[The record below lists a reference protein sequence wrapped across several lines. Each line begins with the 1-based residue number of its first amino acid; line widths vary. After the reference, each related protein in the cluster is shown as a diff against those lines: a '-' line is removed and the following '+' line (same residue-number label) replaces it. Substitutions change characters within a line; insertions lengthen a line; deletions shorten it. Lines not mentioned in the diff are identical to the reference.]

1 MTDRPLPKLAKWPFF
16 LADAVLLL
24 LACWIVAKQ
33 PHPLSAWPLFLM
45 VASVAGAFVFAVW
58 PYVLEYRA
66 ELAFSESKELTNAVA
81 EIQKLQTLADQI
93 RTATGQWQ
101 TVQEHSNKAVGA
113 AKDITDRMALEA
125 RAFTEF
131 MQKSGDSEKGHLR
144 LEVEKAR
151 RSEGEWLQ
159 IVVRLIDHVYALHQA
174 AAHSGQPN
182 VQQQIGLFQNAC
194 RDVVRRVGLL
204 PLEAEL
210 GEGFDDTRHRLLDNE
225 PRPEPD
231 AVIAETLATGFSF
244 QGQML
249 RPILVRV
256 VSQQASPASVE
267 TAPVIEEEAIAEAPA
282 ATTEPEADETSHF
295 HTPPPTEPP
304 APPQPTPA
312 EPELIHIAGTEPAPR
327 READPDWT
335 AEGEF
340 RLGDEPKK
348 SRRSGGK
355 V

>member
-1 MTDRPLPKLAKWPFF
+1 MTDRPLPRLAKWPFF
-16 LADAVLLL
+16 VADAVLLL

-45 VASVAGAFVFAVW
+45 VASVAGAFLFAVW

-66 ELAFSESKELTNAVA
+66 ELAFSESSELTTAVA
-81 EIQKLQTLADQI
+81 EIQNLQTLADQI
-93 RTATGQWQ
+93 RLATGQWQ

-113 AKDITDRMALEA
+113 AKEITDRMASEA
-125 RAFTEF
+125 RAFAEF

-194 RDVVRRVGLL
+194 RDVVRRVGLV

-210 GEGFDDTRHRLLDNE
+210 GEVFDDTRHRLLDNE
-225 PRPEPD
+225 PRPEPG
-231 AVIAETLATGFSF
+231 AVVAETLATGFSF
-244 QGQML
+244 QGQLL
-249 RPILVRV
+249 RPMLVRI
-256 VSQQASPASVE
+256 VSQQPSPAVAEPAPTLEEDAAAE
-267 TAPVIEEEAIAEAPA
+267 TPA
-282 ATTEPEADETSHF
+282 ATAEPEVDETSGIQ
-295 HTPPPTEPP
+295 TSSSTEPP
-304 APPQPTPA
+304 ASPKPQPA
-312 EPELIHIAGTEPAPR
+312 EPELIHIVGTEPAPR
-327 READPDWT
+327 REEDPDWT

-340 RLGDEPKK
+340 RLGAEPPK

>member
-66 ELAFSESKELTNAVA
+66 ELAFSESRELTNAVA
-81 EIQKLQTLADQI
+81 EIENLQAIADQI
-93 RTATGQWQ
+93 RHATGQWQ

-113 AKDITDRMALEA
+113 AKEITDRMALEA
-125 RAFTEF
+125 RAFAEF

-182 VQQQIGLFQNAC
+182 VQNQIGLFQNAC

-204 PLEAEL
+204 PLEAEP
-210 GEGFDDTRHRLLDNE
+210 GEAFDETRHRLLDNE
-225 PRPEPD
+225 PRPEPGAVWILRALHATPQLAHVRLESHRYVTDRLLD
-231 AVIAETLATGFSF
+231 AYARYLPTADRDELWQELRLTVELGFAADEMLYEETRVSADIAFRLTAR
-244 QGQML
+244 ML
-249 RPILVRV
+249 R
-256 VSQQASPASVE
+256 
-267 TAPVIEEEAIAEAPA
+267 
-282 ATTEPEADETSHF
+282 
-295 HTPPPTEPP
+295 
-304 APPQPTPA
+304 
-312 EPELIHIAGTEPAPR
+312 
-327 READPDWT
+327 
-335 AEGEF
+335 
-340 RLGDEPKK
+340 GD
-348 SRRSGGK
+348 S
-355 V
+355 